1 MNYASR
7 QINEKSD
14 FRKFQGR
21 IEVTHRMFDDKL
33 KLKFGLFGKKNQME
47 STTSGGS
54 FRGWVYGQA
63 TRRNPTDPVR
73 NEDGTWNENVSK
85 FEYENPLALLYEAEG
100 NVKRLSC
107 VTMEILFIILSK
119 I

>member
-1 MNYASR
+1 
-7 QINEKSD
+7 
-14 FRKFQGR
+14 
-21 IEVTHRMFDDKL
+21 MFDDKL
-33 KLKFGLFGKKNQME
+33 KFEIRFVFGKKNQME

-85 FEYENPLALLYEAEG
+85 FEYENPFG
-100 NVKRLSC
+100 FV
-107 VTMEILFIILSK
+107 V
-119 I
+119 